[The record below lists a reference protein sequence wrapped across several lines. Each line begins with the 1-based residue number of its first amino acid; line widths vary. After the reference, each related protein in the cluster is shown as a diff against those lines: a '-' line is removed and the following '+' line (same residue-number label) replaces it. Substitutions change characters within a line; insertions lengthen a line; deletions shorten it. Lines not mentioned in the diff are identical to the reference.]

1 MTKFLQLSLFDDVDG
16 HSAITVSPLAKAG
29 SGFIY
34 SSIIPLHPT
43 ITSIWCPPELVAC
56 ADKSLVLLKNP
67 GATGYRPV
75 ISKIISPVSDTF
87 IAEAVLYRDGCLASQ
102 KKMFQDNF
110 QQLDFFSD
118 LLSQHFQDIKEKKN
132 EF

>member
-29 SGFIY
+29 SGLIF

-43 ITSIWCPPELVAC
+43 ITSIWCPPELAAC
-56 ADKSLVLLKNP
+56 ADKSLVLLRNP
-67 GATGYRPV
+67 CASGYKPV

-87 IAEAVLYRDGCLASQ
+87 IAEAILYRDGCLASQ

-110 QQLDFFSD
+110 YQLDFFSN
-118 LLSQHFQDIKEKKN
+118 LLSKDSKDNAEEINQF
-132 EF
+132 